1 MTPIPMMGLYFDLTG
16 RWKTNAGAV
25 LGLLAIVLFGSFIQY
40 RASSAAAVREVA
52 GTWTAILL
60 VLQCIAL
67 LLFGPSSVR
76 KAVARDFQTGMME
89 SIRLTPIPSLGIA
102 VGYLLGPMMTAL
114 FVAAGAA
121 LAGAAMSGL
130 LAYDMNAPW
139 MVTTWYLGQIGLLIM
154 SLLYGSFV
162 LMTTLAVGGKGNPL
176 GLMFLVGFAGAAVIQ
191 HVPGLMLLSGM
202 YSVTSVMSALTPRAT
217 LAPLSV
223 AEQMGMLASPML
235 QIIFAGLF
243 IVAGAR
249 KIRSPD
255 RPLFD
260 VRLGLI
266 LMTLT
271 AAALLL
277 GVMVRPTSSLFGNW
291 TSSAPTVIVSTCV
304 FILVAQVPLLAAAAA
319 SLRLRISAQYG
330 DVSATAARSQGA
342 LLDAMPV
349 LVGLSVLLVLWLL
362 TQSGTGNT
370 TPFEQMLSIGGSG
383 QRATAAFVAVLLSIF
398 ADYQFYRLVLAT
410 GRKVL
415 GMFILWCVVVK
426 LVPLVFEA
434 IVLTAG
440 DFDDNFGAAGISGAS
455 PFGSLG
461 LMFSPAGSPWVGVV
475 AQLILAAAMFSW
487 ANRAT
492 AKALETAA
500 RNAADVIPARPLGA
514 PPA

>member
-1 MTPIPMMGLYFDLTG
+1 MTPIPMMGLYFNLTG

-25 LGLLAIVLFGSFIQY
+25 LGLLAIVLFGSFLQY
-40 RASSAAAVREVA
+40 RASGTAAVRDVA
-52 GTWTAILL
+52 GTWTGILL

-114 FVAAGAA
+114 FVAGGAA

-162 LMTTLAVGGKGNPL
+162 LMISLAVGGKGNPL

-191 HVPGLMLLSGM
+191 HVPGLMLLSGL
-202 YSVTSVMSALTPRAT
+202 YSVTSVMSAVTPRAT
-217 LAPLSV
+217 LAPLST
-223 AEQMGMLASPML
+223 AEQLGMLASPML
-235 QIIFAGLF
+235 QVIFAGLF

-260 VRLGLI
+260 VRLGLV
-266 LMTLT
+266 LMMLS

-277 GVMVRPTSSLFGNW
+277 GVLVKPSASVFGGW
-291 TSSAPTVIVSTCV
+291 TSNAPTIVVSTSV
-304 FILVAQVPLLAAAAA
+304 FTLVAQVPLLAAAAA
-319 SLRLRISAQYG
+319 SLRLRVSAQYG
-330 DVSATAARSQGA
+330 DLPVTAARSRGA

-349 LVGLSVLLVLWLL
+349 FIGLGVLALLMLLADVGSTAFSLFSW
-362 TQSGTGNT
+362 SAHAA
-370 TPFEQMLSIGGSG
+370 
-383 QRATAAFVAVLLSIF
+383 QRATAVFACVLLSIF
-398 ADYQFYRLVLAT
+398 ADYQFFRLILAA

-415 GMFILWCVVVK
+415 GMFVLWCVAAK
-426 LVPLVFEA
+426 LSPLIFEA
-434 IVLTAG
+434 IVLTAS
-440 DFDDNFGAAGISGAS
+440 DFDGQFGAAGVSGAS
-455 PFGSLG
+455 PFGALG
-461 LMFSPAGSPWVGVV
+461 LLFSPAGSPWVGVV
-475 AQLILAAAMFSW
+475 VQLVLALVMFSW

-492 AKALETAA
+492 WRALETAA
-500 RNAADVIPARPLGA
+500 RNAADVVPARPLEA
-514 PPA
+514 PTA